1 MKDILFEKIKIK
13 NFLSIKDEVVFDI
26 KSGLNLITGENRDS
40 ESRNGVG
47 KSSLIESLYW
57 CLFGNTIRD
66 IKNDKII
73 HNQSD
78 KNCCVTLDFSIKN
91 LDINKKYSIKRTL
104 EPSKIQIVE
113 DEKDITLSTI
123 PKNDEFIKQLLGANE
138 EVFQNAVIMT
148 ANNTIPFMAQKKID
162 KRKFI
167 EGILNMEV
175 FGEMLLKVRS
185 DFNDLK
191 KKNDITSTILNE
203 KNKNIILYN
212 NQIQKNKELNNTKI
226 QNLNLKI
233 EENNKKIKI
242 YSDID
247 SINDKITKNKESIDK
262 LFETNNKSD
271 AGIDKIEDI
280 ISNKNKNKIEIDFE
294 IKELTSKLKSIDKTP
309 DICPTCKRKYD
320 KEKNSP
326 CIDVDSIKGELD
338 SKKIIS
344 KQYESELF
352 ELNDKKRKL
361 KEIIT
366 SNLNKINALKDEI
379 NKLNLNLSDV
389 KNLKDKNEEILV
401 QIEEIKNIEDPLLEN
416 IQKTEE
422 EIQNISKEL
431 EQIQKDLLIL
441 DNCKFV
447 LSEEGVKSFIVKKM
461 ISVLNSQLN
470 YYLKTLNAPCTCMFD
485 ESFEETIINN
495 QGKECS
501 YFNFSG
507 GERKRIDI
515 AVLFMFQDILK
526 LQTGIHFNLSMYD
539 ELLDSALDS
548 SGTSKIMEILKERSN
563 NSSESIYI
571 VSHNKSTQ
579 VNGFDNIIMLEKKD
593 GKTTIV
599 S

>member
-13 NFLSIKDEVVFDI
+13 NFLSIKDEVDFDI

-104 EPSKIQIVE
+104 EPSKIQILE

-247 SINDKITKNKESIDK
+247 SINDRITKNKES
-262 LFETNNKSD
+262 
-271 AGIDKIEDI
+271 
-280 ISNKNKNKIEIDFE
+280 
-294 IKELTSKLKSIDKTP
+294 
-309 DICPTCKRKYD
+309 
-320 KEKNSP
+320 
-326 CIDVDSIKGELD
+326 
-338 SKKIIS
+338 
-344 KQYESELF
+344 
-352 ELNDKKRKL
+352 
-361 KEIIT
+361 
-366 SNLNKINALKDEI
+366 
-379 NKLNLNLSDV
+379 
-389 KNLKDKNEEILV
+389 
-401 QIEEIKNIEDPLLEN
+401 
-416 IQKTEE
+416 
-422 EIQNISKEL
+422 
-431 EQIQKDLLIL
+431 
-441 DNCKFV
+441 
-447 LSEEGVKSFIVKKM
+447 
-461 ISVLNSQLN
+461 
-470 YYLKTLNAPCTCMFD
+470 
-485 ESFEETIINN
+485 
-495 QGKECS
+495 
-501 YFNFSG
+501 
-507 GERKRIDI
+507 
-515 AVLFMFQDILK
+515 
-526 LQTGIHFNLSMYD
+526 
-539 ELLDSALDS
+539 
-548 SGTSKIMEILKERSN
+548 
-563 NSSESIYI
+563 
-571 VSHNKSTQ
+571 
-579 VNGFDNIIMLEKKD
+579 
-593 GKTTIV
+593 
-599 S
+599 

>member
-13 NFLSIKDEVVFDI
+13 NFLSIKDEVDFDI

-104 EPSKIQIVE
+104 EPSKIQILE

-247 SINDKITKNKESIDK
+247 SINDRITKNKESIDK

-280 ISNKNKNKIEIDFE
+280 LSNKNKNKIEIDFE
-294 IKELTSKLKSIDKTP
+294 IKELNSKLKSIDKTP
-309 DICPTCKRKYD
+309 DVCPTCKRKYD
-320 KEKNSP
+320 KQESSP
-326 CIDVDSIKGELD
+326 CIDVNSIKNELD

-389 KNLKDKNEEILV
+389 KNLEDKNEEILV
-401 QIEEIKNIEDPLLEN
+401 QIKEIENIEDPLLEN

-422 EIQNISKEL
+422 EIQNISEEL
-431 EQIQKDLLIL
+431 EQIQKNLLIL

-470 YYLKTLNAPCTCMFD
+470 FYLKTLNAPCICTFD
-485 ESFEETIINN
+485 ESFEETITNN

-526 LQTGIHFNLSMYD
+526 LQTGIHFNISMYD

>member
-104 EPSKIQIVE
+104 EPSKIQILE

-247 SINDKITKNKESIDK
+247 SINDRITKNKESIDK

-280 ISNKNKNKIEIDFE
+280 LSKKNKNKIEIDFE
-294 IKELTSKLKSIDKTP
+294 IKELNSKLKSIDKTP
-309 DICPTCKRKYD
+309 DVCPTCKRKYD
-320 KEKNSP
+320 KQENSP
-326 CIDVDSIKGELD
+326 CIDVDSIKNELD

-389 KNLKDKNEEILV
+389 KNLEDKNEEILV
-401 QIEEIKNIEDPLLEN
+401 QIKEIENIEDPLLEN

-422 EIQNISKEL
+422 EIQNISEEL
-431 EQIQKDLLIL
+431 EQIQKNLLIL

-470 YYLKTLNAPCTCMFD
+470 FYLKTLNAPCICTFD
-485 ESFEETIINN
+485 ESFEETITNN

-593 GKTTIV
+593 GKTTIA

>member
-1 MKDILFEKIKIK
+1 
-13 NFLSIKDEVVFDI
+13 
-26 KSGLNLITGENRDS
+26 
-40 ESRNGVG
+40 
-47 KSSLIESLYW
+47 
-57 CLFGNTIRD
+57 
-66 IKNDKII
+66 
-73 HNQSD
+73 
-78 KNCCVTLDFSIKN
+78 
-91 LDINKKYSIKRTL
+91 
-104 EPSKIQIVE
+104 
-113 DEKDITLSTI
+113 
-123 PKNDEFIKQLLGANE
+123 
-138 EVFQNAVIMT
+138 
-148 ANNTIPFMAQKKID
+148 
-162 KRKFI
+162 
-167 EGILNMEV
+167 
-175 FGEMLLKVRS
+175 
-185 DFNDLK
+185 
-191 KKNDITSTILNE
+191 
-203 KNKNIILYN
+203 
-212 NQIQKNKELNNTKI
+212 
-226 QNLNLKI
+226 
-233 EENNKKIKI
+233 
-242 YSDID
+242 
-247 SINDKITKNKESIDK
+247 
-262 LFETNNKSD
+262 
-271 AGIDKIEDI
+271 
-280 ISNKNKNKIEIDFE
+280 
-294 IKELTSKLKSIDKTP
+294 
-309 DICPTCKRKYD
+309 
-320 KEKNSP
+320 
-326 CIDVDSIKGELD
+326 
-338 SKKIIS
+338 
-344 KQYESELF
+344 
-352 ELNDKKRKL
+352 
-361 KEIIT
+361 
-366 SNLNKINALKDEI
+366 
-379 NKLNLNLSDV
+379 
-389 KNLKDKNEEILV
+389 
-401 QIEEIKNIEDPLLEN
+401 LEN